1 MDIRCIDCFQASFA
15 RLLEKYSLSDEQ
27 KMEFWHYFDETT
39 PACSRFS
46 APEMQV
52 ILQKKLKT
60 ISGIEDFYLREKCDS
75 NNLALS
81 IADYWKEAVKSTKN
95 PFAMAVRLAI
105 AGNIMDY
112 GAANTFNLRKT
123 IEKVMHAKLGIDCSN
138 ALADRVQSARKILY
152 LGDNAGE
159 IVFDKL
165 LIATMQHPDL
175 TFVTRGGPTLNDVT
189 LKDAHEVRMQD
200 VAQVI
205 SSGLDA
211 PTTLLSQSSQS
222 FRDHFQAA
230 DLIISKGQGNLE
242 GLIDLKDPRIYFL
255 LMAKCR
261 VMAERLGVE
270 VNDFVIYNAATN
282 HVKSSC

>member
-1 MDIRCIDCFQASFA
+1 
-15 RLLEKYSLSDEQ
+15 
-27 KMEFWHYFDETT
+27 
-39 PACSRFS
+39 
-46 APEMQV
+46 
-52 ILQKKLKT
+52 
-60 ISGIEDFYLREKCDS
+60 
-75 NNLALS
+75 
-81 IADYWKEAVKSTKN
+81 
-95 PFAMAVRLAI
+95 
-105 AGNIMDY
+105 
-112 GAANTFNLRKT
+112 
-123 IEKVMHAKLGIDCSN
+123 
-138 ALADRVQSARKILY
+138 
-152 LGDNAGE
+152 
-159 IVFDKL
+159 
-165 LIATMQHPDL
+165 
-175 TFVTRGGPTLNDVT
+175 
-189 LKDAHEVRMQD
+189 DAHEVRMQD